1 MRLSRFPISTL
12 LDSASGHLEAHLF
25 KKRLDAES
33 GEPLAQQYSGI
44 IFSGNPHETVPRRLL
59 LDKRLTPLERNCWQ
73 VFRLLINDDGLTA
86 FPTYEQLRPY
96 LGMQPGKI
104 ASRETIAKA
113 LKVLRLTRWLSLGR
127 RLRNDLNGQVQG
139 NVYILHDEPVSPA
152 EALELDPDYMQLL
165 SQSTG
170 DSNRAI
176 REIGQVT
183 WREFRD
189 DPDVG
194 RRLPTH
200 LEKLEGRLN
209 HQQWAIDSQ
218 LEADPAAEFGIR
230 TLPDLPHSTP
240 SSDAEPRQNP
250 PSTPLVRMPNSY
262 STYTYKQDSVCK
274 KPVQPRTREKAHPN
288 WQGLLHALEAE
299 QRIQAVS
306 ALRRVSEDLRLP
318 IIEQWQHRCAG
329 GTVGNPFGYLMTLIQ
344 RAVQGKFNASW
355 APEEPAERTIP
366 AAERPIRAPAPSNPT
381 TLEQP
386 QVQLRG
392 DTRTGSEVLSR
403 LKDLIRPRHG
413 SSVPSERGDE
423 P

>member
-12 LDSASGHLEAHLF
+12 LDSASGHLEAHLSI
-25 KKRLDAES
+25 RS
-33 GEPLAQQYSGI
+33 GSLPKAAEPLAQQYSGI

-73 VFRLLINDDGLTA
+73 VFRLFINDDGLTA

-165 SQSTG
+165 SQSTS

-176 REIGQVT
+176 REIGQIT

-240 SSDAEPRQNP
+240 SSDAELQ
-250 PSTPLVRMPNSY
+250 
-262 STYTYKQDSVCK
+262 
-274 KPVQPRTREKAHPN
+274 
-288 WQGLLHALEAE
+288 
-299 QRIQAVS
+299 
-306 ALRRVSEDLRLP
+306 
-318 IIEQWQHRCAG
+318 
-329 GTVGNPFGYLMTLIQ
+329 
-344 RAVQGKFNASW
+344 
-355 APEEPAERTIP
+355 
-366 AAERPIRAPAPSNPT
+366 
-381 TLEQP
+381 
-386 QVQLRG
+386 
-392 DTRTGSEVLSR
+392 
-403 LKDLIRPRHG
+403 
-413 SSVPSERGDE
+413 
-423 P
+423 

>member
-12 LDSASGHLEAHLF
+12 LDSASGHLEAHLY
-25 KKRLDAES
+25 KKRLAAES

-176 REIGQVT
+176 REIGQIT

-200 LEKLEGRLN
+200 LEKLEGHLN

-274 KPVQPRTREKAHPN
+274 KPVQPRAREDAHPN
-288 WQGLLHALEAE
+288 WQDLLNGLEAE

-306 ALRRVSEDLRLP
+306 ALRRVSEELRHP
-318 IIEQWQHRCAG
+318 VIEQWRHRCAG

-355 APEEPAERTIP
+355 APEEAAERTIP
-366 AAERPIRAPAPSNPT
+366 AAERPSRAPAPSSPT
-381 TLEQP
+381 TPTQP
-386 QVQLRG
+386 QIQPKG

-413 SSVPSERGDE
+413 LSVPSERGDE

>member
-230 TLPDLPHSTP
+230 TLPDLPHSTLSSDAELSEISGKQCALP
-240 SSDAEPRQNP
+240 LSSDAEPRQNP

-262 STYTYKQDSVCK
+262 STYTYKQNSVCK
-274 KPVQPRTREKAHPN
+274 KPVQPRTREEAHPN
-288 WQGLLHALEAE
+288 WQGLLHTLEAE

-306 ALRRVSEDLRLP
+306 ALRRVSEDLRQP

-329 GTVGNPFGYLMTLIQ
+329 GTVGNPFGYLM
-344 RAVQGKFNASW
+344 
-355 APEEPAERTIP
+355 
-366 AAERPIRAPAPSNPT
+366 
-381 TLEQP
+381 
-386 QVQLRG
+386 
-392 DTRTGSEVLSR
+392 
-403 LKDLIRPRHG
+403 
-413 SSVPSERGDE
+413 
-423 P
+423 

>member
-1 MRLSRFPISTL
+1 
-12 LDSASGHLEAHLF
+12 
-25 KKRLDAES
+25 
-33 GEPLAQQYSGI
+33 
-44 IFSGNPHETVPRRLL
+44 
-59 LDKRLTPLERNCWQ
+59 
-73 VFRLLINDDGLTA
+73 NDDGLTA

-176 REIGQVT
+176 REIGQIT

-209 HQQWAIDSQ
+209 HQQWA
-218 LEADPAAEFGIR
+218 
-230 TLPDLPHSTP
+230 
-240 SSDAEPRQNP
+240 
-250 PSTPLVRMPNSY
+250 
-262 STYTYKQDSVCK
+262 
-274 KPVQPRTREKAHPN
+274 
-288 WQGLLHALEAE
+288 
-299 QRIQAVS
+299 
-306 ALRRVSEDLRLP
+306 
-318 IIEQWQHRCAG
+318 
-329 GTVGNPFGYLMTLIQ
+329 
-344 RAVQGKFNASW
+344 
-355 APEEPAERTIP
+355 
-366 AAERPIRAPAPSNPT
+366 
-381 TLEQP
+381 
-386 QVQLRG
+386 
-392 DTRTGSEVLSR
+392 
-403 LKDLIRPRHG
+403 
-413 SSVPSERGDE
+413 
-423 P
+423 

>member
-1 MRLSRFPISTL
+1 MTMRLSRFPISTL

-240 SSDAEPRQNP
+240 SSDAELSEISGKQCALPLSSDAEPRQNP

-306 ALRRVSEDLRLP
+306 ALRRVRGSSAT
-318 IIEQWQHRCAG
+318 HH
-329 GTVGNPFGYLMTLIQ
+329 
-344 RAVQGKFNASW
+344 RAVA
-355 APEEPAERTIP
+355 APMCR
-366 AAERPIRAPAPSNPT
+366 RNR
-381 TLEQP
+381 
-386 QVQLRG
+386 R
-392 DTRTGSEVLSR
+392 
-403 LKDLIRPRHG
+403 
-413 SSVPSERGDE
+413 
-423 P
+423 

>member
-1 MRLSRFPISTL
+1 
-12 LDSASGHLEAHLF
+12 
-25 KKRLDAES
+25 
-33 GEPLAQQYSGI
+33 
-44 IFSGNPHETVPRRLL
+44 
-59 LDKRLTPLERNCWQ
+59 
-73 VFRLLINDDGLTA
+73 
-86 FPTYEQLRPY
+86 
-96 LGMQPGKI
+96 
-104 ASRETIAKA
+104 
-113 LKVLRLTRWLSLGR
+113 
-127 RLRNDLNGQVQG
+127 
-139 NVYILHDEPVSPA
+139 
-152 EALELDPDYMQLL
+152 LDPDYMQLL

-240 SSDAEPRQNP
+240 SSDAELSEISGKQCALPLSSDAEPRQNP

-262 STYTYKQDSVCK
+262 STYTYKQDSVFK
-274 KPVQPRTREKAHPN
+274 KPVQPRTREEAHPN
-288 WQGLLHALEAE
+288 WQDLLNGLEGE
-299 QRIQAVS
+299 QRFQAVS
-306 ALRRVSEDLRLP
+306 ALRRVSEELRLP
-318 IIEQWQHRCAG
+318 IIEQWRHRCAG

-366 AAERPIRAPAPSNPT
+366 AAERPSRAPAPPSPT
-381 TLEQP
+381 TPTQP
-386 QVQLRG
+386 QVQPKG
-392 DTRTGSEVLSR
+392 DTRTGNEVLSR

>member
-12 LDSASGHLEAHLF
+12 LDSASGHLEAHLY
-25 KKRLDAES
+25 KKRLAAES

-113 LKVLRLTRWLSLGR
+113 LTVLRLTRWLSLGR

-152 EALELDPDYMQLL
+152 EALELDTDYMQLL

-170 DSNRAI
+170 HSNRAI
-176 REIGQVT
+176 REIGQIT

-274 KPVQPRTREKAHPN
+274 KPVQPRAREEAHPN
-288 WQGLLHALEAE
+288 WQDLLHALEAE

-318 IIEQWQHRCAG
+318 IIEQWQHRCAS
-329 GTVGNPFGYLMTLIQ
+329 GTVSNPFGYLMTLIQ

-355 APEEPAERTIP
+355 APEEPAERAIP
-366 AAERPIRAPAPSNPT
+366 AAERPSRAPAPPSPT
-381 TLEQP
+381 TPEQH
-386 QVQLRG
+386 QVQMRG

>member
-12 LDSASGHLEAHLF
+12 LDSASGHLEAHLY
-25 KKRLDAES
+25 KKRLAAES

-176 REIGQVT
+176 REIGQIT

-194 RRLPTH
+194 RRLPSH

-209 HQQWAIDSQ
+209 HQQWALDSQ
-218 LEADPAAEFGIR
+218 LEADPAAEFGCR

-274 KPVQPRTREKAHPN
+274 KPVQPRAREDAHPN
-288 WQGLLHALEAE
+288 WQDLLNGLEAE

-318 IIEQWQHRCAG
+318 IIEQWQHRCAS

-366 AAERPIRAPAPSNPT
+366 AAERPSRAPAPPSPT
-381 TLEQP
+381 TPTQP
-386 QVQLRG
+386 QIQPKG

-403 LKDLIRPRHG
+403 LRDLIRPRHG